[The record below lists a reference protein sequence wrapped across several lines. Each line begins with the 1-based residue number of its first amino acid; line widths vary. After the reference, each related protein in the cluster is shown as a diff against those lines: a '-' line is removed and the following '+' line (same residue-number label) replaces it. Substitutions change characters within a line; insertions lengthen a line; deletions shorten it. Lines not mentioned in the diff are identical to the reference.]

1 MTLTE
6 GRYRWNGTQLRP
18 AEGATLA
25 LLVADS
31 FLIQDGAVVAPELH
45 RARFLRD
52 ADAQGMVNAPTSF
65 VDAAFDA
72 LPVSGLWFPRLDLTE
87 RGELELWIRAA
98 PALGSALTLWTSPD
112 DPRTEPRIKG
122 PDIPVLAQLREQA
135 QEAGAGEAVML
146 DSRGCV
152 ADGATTCFV
161 WWRDEVLHVAPESVA
176 RIDSVTVSEVLA
188 MANEMGCEVREEA
201 VTPADLAGAE
211 LWALNALH
219 GIRGVTR
226 WLNGPPLQVND
237 ARRDSWQKLYWSRG
251 TIVGEGGAHE

>member
-31 FLIQDGAVVAPELH
+31 FLIHDGVVVAPELH

-52 ADAQGMVNAPTSF
+52 ADFQGMVNAPTAF
-65 VDAAFDA
+65 VDAAFAA
-72 LPVSGLWFPRLDLTE
+72 LPASGLWFPRFDLTE
-87 RGELELWIRAA
+87 RGELELWIRPA
-98 PALGSALTLWTSPD
+98 PALGSTLTLWTSPE

-135 QEAGAGEAVML
+135 QEAGADEAVL
-146 DSRGCV
+146 VDSAGYV

-176 RIDSVTVSEVLA
+176 RIDSVTVREVLT
-188 MANEMGCEVREEA
+188 MAAERGCEVREEA

-219 GIRGVTR
+219 GIRGVAR
-226 WLNGPPLQVND
+226 WLNGPSLLGND
-237 ARRDSWQKLYWSRG
+237 ARRDSWQKLYWTRG
-251 TIVGEGGAHE
+251 TIVGEGETHE

>member
-6 GRYRWNGTQLRP
+6 GRYRWNGSELRP
-18 AEGATLA
+18 ATGPA
-25 LLVADS
+25 LGLFVADS
-31 FLIQDGAVVAPELH
+31 FVIRDGAVVAPELH

-72 LPVSGLWFPRLDLTE
+72 LPASGLWFPRLDLTE
-87 RGELELWIRAA
+87 RGELELWIRPA
-98 PALGSALTLWTSPD
+98 PPRGSALTLWTSPD

-122 PDIPVLAQLREQA
+122 PDIRVLAQLREQA
-135 QEAGAGEAVML
+135 QEAGADEAVVV
-146 DSRGCV
+146 DSAGYV

-176 RIDSVTVSEVLA
+176 RIDSVTVREVLT

-219 GIRGVTR
+219 GIRGVAR
-226 WLNGPPLQVND
+226 WLNGPSLLVND

-251 TIVGEGGAHE
+251 TIVGEGGTHE